1 MLALPSEDCCLA
13 PCNVYFAI
21 ITLKYIDLSIFKLQ
35 NSNLNYT
42 LKRILIYVLMILRDN
57 FPLPDFVQKL
67 N

>member
-1 MLALPSEDCCLA
+1 MLALPSADCCLA
-13 PCNVYFAI
+13 PCNVYFVI